1 MEPLGIIIGILV
13 ILVSLFI
20 IATVIFQ
27 QSHRRGVNGVISGGA
42 DTFFSKNKAKTVE
55 SMLAKATK
63 ILAIVFFVLVIIAN
77 IIAIAIS

>member
-1 MEPLGIIIGILV
+1 M
-13 ILVSLFI
+13 
-20 IATVIFQ
+20 
-27 QSHRRGVNGVISGGA
+27 ISGGA